1 MPNFIKMGS
10 AGSEQFYLVSFLA
23 AFFSVR
29 DTDKHFE
36 GVFPQCGM
44 TAEEKPSS
52 TVLIKLSLLSPQ
64 AFLNI

>member
-36 GVFPQCGM
+36 GVFHDV
-44 TAEEKPSS
+44 A
-52 TVLIKLSLLSPQ
+52 
-64 AFLNI
+64 